1 MIAKTKFQLTY
12 NLLSQ
17 KDNIMQTE
25 TLHLNTS
32 IGVQKTQNSDELKN
46 HQAKED
52 SSILEAIKRNQLV
65 KSINA
70 LGDCV

>member
-1 MIAKTKFQLTY
+1 
-12 NLLSQ
+12 
-17 KDNIMQTE
+17 MQTE

-32 IGVQKTQNSDELKN
+32 IGVQKTQSTNDIKT

-52 SSILEAIKRNQLV
+52 SSRLEAIKRNQLV
-65 KSINA
+65 KSITA

>member
-1 MIAKTKFQLTY
+1 
-12 NLLSQ
+12 
-17 KDNIMQTE
+17 MQTE

-32 IGVQKTQNSDELKN
+32 ISAPKTQNSDELKN

>member
-1 MIAKTKFQLTY
+1 
-12 NLLSQ
+12 
-17 KDNIMQTE
+17 MQTE

-32 IGVQKTQNSDELKN
+32 IGVQKTKNSDELKN

>member
-1 MIAKTKFQLTY
+1 
-12 NLLSQ
+12 
-17 KDNIMQTE
+17 MQTE

-32 IGVQKTQNSDELKN
+32 MRVQKTQNSDELKT

-52 SSILEAIKRNQLV
+52 LSRLEAIKRNQLV